1 MATVTLTW
9 DAPQSGTG
17 GPVANYKVYRKQ
29 GSGFTE
35 AQVKTG
41 TLLTGTLSSST
52 RTFDDTTLSSGAGA
66 HTYTVSAINTGGESA
81 GAAPKTETL

>member
-9 DAPQSGTG
+9 DAPSSG

-66 HTYTVSAINTGGESA
+66 YTYTVSASNAGGESA
-81 GAAPKTETL
+81 GATPETETL

>member
-9 DAPQSGTG
+9 QAPASG

-29 GSGFTE
+29 GSGLTE

-41 TLLTGTLSSST
+41 TLLSGTLSSST
-52 RTFDDTTLSSGAGA
+52 LTYDDTSLSSGAGA
-66 HTYTVSAINTGGESA
+66 YTYTVSASNTGGESA
-81 GAAPKTETL
+81 GATPTTETL